1 MKLKDLYFVAESE
14 IFIKVGDS
22 DYIKLTK
29 AQEELFEKEVLKVES
44 YKNELRVE
52 LY

>member
-14 IFIKVGDS
+14 IFIKTGDKT
-22 DYIKLTK
+22 YFKLTK
-29 AQEELFEKEVLKVES
+29 EQKDFFEKEVLKVES